1 MSLSDI
7 STTISLDLYDHDL
20 TPSKIKAIALDSKTR
35 YVIAQLTRGG
45 QQYDIGQSTTVTLTI
60 IRPDKTGVQV
70 TGATYSY
77 LVYIDGTETTMYGAR
92 AELTQTAL
100 AVSGTLQAQFMF
112 TSGEQILRSEIFT
125 INNGVALDSTVSEWA
140 GEYQGYNLDE
150 LVQNVNT
157 AVGKVDA
164 MEADVSDLK
173 SGLSDLEL
181 RVEILENGGGG
192 GSWTNADEVNY

>member
-35 YVIAQLTRGG
+35 YINAQLTRGG
-45 QQYDIGQSTTVTLTI
+45 QQYDIGQSTAVTLTI
-60 IRPDKTGVQV
+60 VRPDKTGVQV

-77 LVYIDGTETTMYGAR
+77 LVYIDGIETTVYGAR

-100 AVSGTLQAQFMF
+100 AVSGALLAQFMF

-125 INNGVALDSTVSEWA
+125 INNGIALDSTVSEWA

-150 LVQNVNT
+150 LVQNVNET
-157 AVGKVDA
+157 VAKVDA
-164 MEADVSDLK
+164 MEQDISELKQTLK
-173 SGLSDLEL
+173 SITINQEHQDGAPFHL
-181 RVEILENGGGG
+181 
-192 GSWTNADEVNY
+192 